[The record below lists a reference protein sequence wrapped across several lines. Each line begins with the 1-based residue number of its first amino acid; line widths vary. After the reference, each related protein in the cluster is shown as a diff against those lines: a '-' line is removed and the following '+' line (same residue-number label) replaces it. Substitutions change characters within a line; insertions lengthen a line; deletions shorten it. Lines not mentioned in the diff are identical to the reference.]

1 MTEGALKTG
10 QGLKSDSM
18 LLIEKGT
25 CVEVEIFSFILKDR
39 LNIVQKALLMF
50 LWAKGS
56 KHL

>member
-10 QGLKSDSM
+10 RGLKTDSM

-25 CVEVEIFSFILKDR
+25 CAGVENGFFILDR
-39 LNIVQKALLMF
+39 LNIVQKALLML

-56 KHL
+56 KSL